1 MILPPG
7 DTSSLSL
14 LYHLNSE
21 PWQSPEATEAAYEVD
36 YKQHGAAGDG
46 VVLPALGTSPL
57 HELLRRRGSCRSF
70 ERRPLP
76 LADLGAL
83 LGGAYGVA
91 RSGQLPGIPS
101 LLLRTAPSAGGLYPL
116 ELYAMVQG
124 IGDLPDGL
132 HHYNVREHS
141 LEPVRLGAPWTEL
154 RECLLSYEPVAAAN
168 VVVFL
173 TAVFA
178 RTQTKYGA
186 RGYRYVLLEAGH
198 VAQNLCLLAAERG
211 LGSLCM
217 GGFIDTSL
225 NRFLDLAPRS
235 EGAVY
240 AVGVG
245 HPTAEPGNRPQ
256 PAGLGDPSP

>member
-1 MILPPG
+1 MILPLG

-14 LYHLNSE
+14 LYHLNTE
-21 PWQSPEATEAAYEVD
+21 PWQNLEAYEAAYEVD
-36 YKQHGAAGDG
+36 YKQHASTGDG
-46 VVLPALGTSPL
+46 VPLPALGTSPL
-57 HELLRRRGSCRSF
+57 YELLRQRCSCRSF

-91 RSGQLPGIPS
+91 RTGQLPGVPS

-116 ELYAMVQG
+116 ELYAMVQE

-141 LEPVRLGAPWTEL
+141 LEPVRLGAPWTDL
-154 RECLLSYEPVAAAN
+154 RECLMTYEFVASAN

-173 TAVFA
+173 AAVFA
-178 RTQTKYGA
+178 RTQKKYGP

-198 VAQNLCLLAAERG
+198 TAQNLCLMAAERG

-225 NRFLDLAPRS
+225 YRFLDLEPRC

-245 HPTAEPGNRPQ
+245 HPRAE
-256 PAGLGDPSP
+256 